1 MEGSRSSDKKIC
13 TTGMMANEP
22 IVIRRDPVPRSVRND
37 PGSST
42 YNTSDLPA
50 YPHRR
55 GFQTAGLLTVETFD
69 DVVKVFFQL
78 RGYVFWRCPLTPAL
92 IGKWDGYPLA
102 RLGVKNGVLEG
113 DIAYKLQKIVDRWHS
128 LA

>member
-1 MEGSRSSDKKIC
+1 MEGSRSSDKKIG
-13 TTGMMANEP
+13 TTGMRANEP

-55 GFQTAGLLTVETFD
+55 GFQTAGLLTV
-69 DVVKVFFQL
+69 
-78 RGYVFWRCPLTPAL
+78 
-92 IGKWDGYPLA
+92 
-102 RLGVKNGVLEG
+102 
-113 DIAYKLQKIVDRWHS
+113 
-128 LA
+128 